1 MNDAM
6 TACRHFGRPLGLL
19 GMLAPLLLASTAA
32 SAHDGARLY
41 QQRCAQCHSTERMG
55 EIVQR
60 LGPDDAVR
68 QRLEALLPRHHASD
82 ADEREAIVLHVL
94 TLRPTK

>member
-1 MNDAM
+1 MND
-6 TACRHFGRPLGLL
+6 TITPIRPLARWGT
-19 GMLAPLLLASTAA
+19 LAALLLASAGAA
-32 SAHDGARLY
+32 AHDGARLY
-41 QQRCAQCHSTERMG
+41 QQRCAQCHSAERMG

-82 ADEREAIVLHVL
+82 AADREAIVLHVL
-94 TLRPTK
+94 TLRPAK